1 MSASTMSEPKRH
13 LDRALF
19 SGIRRG
25 ILGMMFTYPGQSLG
39 YRELVR
45 AMGSGQGAVQREL
58 RNLTEAGILLRLS
71 EGRRVRYCANP
82 DCPIYA
88 ELHRLFHKLASNP

>member
-1 MSASTMSEPKRH
+1 MNAGERH

-25 ILGMMFTYPGQSLG
+25 ILGMMFAYPGQSLG

-58 RNLTEAGILLRLS
+58 RNLTGAGILLKLT

-82 DCPIYA
+82 DCPIYT
-88 ELHRLFHKLASNP
+88 ELHRLFHKLATNP